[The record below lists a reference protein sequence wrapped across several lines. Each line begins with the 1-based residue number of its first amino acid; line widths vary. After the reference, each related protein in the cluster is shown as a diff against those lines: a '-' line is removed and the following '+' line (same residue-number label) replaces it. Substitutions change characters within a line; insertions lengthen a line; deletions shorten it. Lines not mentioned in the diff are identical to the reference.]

1 MQKIPTWLYAADG
14 EARLFELE
22 PGEAWPDGWLDSPGA
37 WSEVKNEPGEPAGA
51 PDETG
56 EAAGEGVA
64 SDGAEGVQ
72 LDETDPADGAAQADT
87 GVSEA
92 NTAAEN
98 AGSEAAVNQAVDDL
112 ANIIASQDKVALDAF
127 AAKQGIQLDRRKSF
141 GKMVADYREAI
152 SR

>member
-1 MQKIPTWLYAADG
+1 MGKIPTWLYAANG

-37 WSEVKNEPGEPAGA
+37 WSVENDGPG
-51 PDETG
+51 
-56 EAAGEGVA
+56 
-64 SDGAEGVQ
+64 
-72 LDETDPADGAAQADT
+72 DPADAEMTDGTEGGNAEGGDPVIADAAEAQPGDPAPSDEAGVAGAEAVEGAAD
-87 GVSEA
+87 
-92 NTAAEN
+92 N
-98 AGSEAAVNQAVDDL
+98 AVTQAVDDL
-112 ANIIASQDKVALDAF
+112 ASIIASQDKVALDEF